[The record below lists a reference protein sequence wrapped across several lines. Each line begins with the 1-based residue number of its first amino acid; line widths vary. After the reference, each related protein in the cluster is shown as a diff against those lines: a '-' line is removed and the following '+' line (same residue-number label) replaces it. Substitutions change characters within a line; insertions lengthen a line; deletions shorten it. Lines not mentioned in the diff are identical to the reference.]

1 MKENNHF
8 NISKLEIAK
17 TITFSAKIMTM
28 KRRKRRGI
36 GPSELKSLHYYHS
49 KKKTCSA
56 MQCSS
61 SSSSRN
67 LDRKSRKEASE
78 K

>member
-36 GPSELKSLHYYHS
+36 GSSELKSLHYYHS
-49 KKKTCSA
+49 KKKKHA
-56 MQCSS
+56 VQC
-61 SSSSRN
+61 N
-67 LDRKSRKEASE
+67 VAATAAAEI
-78 K
+78 

>member
-49 KKKTCSA
+49 KKKHA
-56 MQCSS
+56 VQC
-61 SSSSRN
+61 N
-67 LDRKSRKEASE
+67 VAAAAAEI
-78 K
+78 